1 VRLGCALLNTMLVNP
16 EGQRYLAEDKLLRQ
30 MVECLAELDQ
40 YAGQPSAQPLFARDR
55 LENTLTYGYFEMIG
69 TLTKHHKGI
78 QLLEKFKFFTSFYHL
93 CELRSRD
100 DIIKLIIE
108 CFDYSM

>member
-1 VRLGCALLNTMLVNP
+1 MLVNP
-16 EGQRYLAEDKLLRQ
+16 EGQRFLQEDKLLRQ
-30 MVECLAELDQ
+30 IVECLQELDQ
-40 YAGQPSAQPLFARDR
+40 YAGQPSTQPVFSRER

-69 TLTKHHKGI
+69 TLSKHQKGI
-78 QLLEKFKFFTSFYHL
+78 QLMEKFKFFTTFYHL